1 MGYYGYEMA
10 KDGLYCFIEFCGG
23 GSLKQL
29 AKKKI
34 SEVKTMTLFKQLL
47 EAMTYMNDLSIRLFI
62 LDKVHRDLKP
72 ENILLD

>member
-1 MGYYGYEMA
+1 MGYYGYEMT

-34 SEVKTMTLFKQLL
+34 S
-47 EAMTYMNDLSIRLFI
+47 
-62 LDKVHRDLKP
+62 
-72 ENILLD
+72 